1 MPKLTLL
8 VLDQEYTIHRLNP
21 KSRIPSQIYSSSF
34 YSITRTKDELSIVC
48 ESGISV
54 KSLIEN
60 KGWSCFKV
68 VGPLDLNMSG
78 IISQFSAVLAAAD
91 INILAI
97 SSYDTDYLLVKSEK
111 TELAKTVLRKANYQV
126 L

>member
-1 MPKLTLL
+1 MPRLTLL
-8 VLDQEYTIHRLNP
+8 VLDKEYSIHRLSP
-21 KSRIPSQIYSSSF
+21 TSRIPAQLSGSSF

-48 ESGISV
+48 ETGIPL

-60 KGWSCFKV
+60 KGWSCLKV
-68 VGPLDLNMSG
+68 IGPLDLNMSG
-78 IISQFSAVLAAAD
+78 IISQLSSVLAAAD
-91 INILAI
+91 INIFAI

-111 TELAKTVLRKANYQV
+111 TELAKTVLHKADYQV